1 MSMQRHSVL
10 IHRARL
16 GFAAA
21 SLAALTFAA
30 TACTQSENRT
40 SSQPQAGETTTEQ
53 QTAQQETNTN
63 TTGDVAR
70 KLDDLVGQTVT
81 IRGEVDEPV
90 SQNAIK
96 LEGKGVF
103 GGQDVLV
110 ALPAGVTVPGEDNK
124 ATNDIQVTGEVRQLT
139 ADTATQLNLNI
150 PADKLSDYEGKPVI
164 VAQSVAMSPS
174 PQEISDRP
182 EAFYNKSIAIEGDL
196 EEVAPNT
203 YKLKGDGVG
212 GGDIL
217 VLSSQAV
224 NSQASAQSNQS
235 NQNGQDNQA
244 NNAPAN
250 GTGTTGDDSSSN
262 TQQADNQDLDDVVVT
277 GEVRPFNLSELQQQY
292 NWNTEQQQQLEQDY
306 ANKPVIV
313 ADSVNPVDD

>member
-1 MSMQRHSVL
+1 
-10 IHRARL
+10 
-16 GFAAA
+16 
-21 SLAALTFAA
+21 
-30 TACTQSENRT
+30 
-40 SSQPQAGETTTEQ
+40 
-53 QTAQQETNTN
+53 
-63 TTGDVAR
+63 
-70 KLDDLVGQTVT
+70 
-81 IRGEVDEPV
+81 

-110 ALPAGVTVPGEDNK
+110 VLPTGIAVPGEDNK

-150 PADKLSDYEGKPVI
+150 PADKLADYEGKPVV

-224 NSQASAQSNQS
+224 NPQASDQSSQS
-235 NQNGQDNQA
+235 RSSQNGQDNQA

-250 GTGTTGDDSSSN
+250 GTGTTGDGSSSN
-262 TQQADNQDLDDVVVT
+262 TQQADNQNQSDNQNLDDVVVT

-313 ADSVNPVDD
+313 ADSVNPLDD